1 VERRVEGAKTVALRL
16 FVSGKEFEMVSE
28 RIRNRWGIAA
38 AAVLMQI
45 CLGAVYGWSVFKK
58 PIIGAEHWTETSVQ
72 LTFTL
77 AVFVLGIGSIVG
89 GLWQDKVGPRKV
101 ASVAG
106 IIYGLGYIIA
116 GYAAAHHSLRGMY
129 LGYGVLGGF
138 GMGMGYIT
146 PVATLVKWFPD
157 MRGLMTGVAVCGY
170 GFGALI
176 MSPFAA
182 WEMSGA
188 GIPATFYTLGIVY
201 LILVFAT
208 AQFYANPPEG
218 WRPAGWQPR
227 TAVAKEATSDN
238 FTVREALHTWQF
250 YLLFAMLFLNV
261 SAGIMVIS
269 QASPMAQEIVGM
281 SALQAAGIVGLI
293 SLCNGLGRVFWAW
306 VSDYIGRARVY
317 LLLYLIQAVV
327 FFMLTRI
334 HSVTSFSIAL
344 ALIGLCYGGGF
355 GVMPSFTADFFGPK
369 FMGGI
374 YGIILL
380 AWGLG
385 AIPSPIMIAR
395 IHETQ
400 GTYAPAIHAVAFV
413 MLFSLVL
420 PLIARPPRKRETQ
433 RAQARAA
440 A

>member
-1 VERRVEGAKTVALRL
+1 MVAEKL
-16 FVSGKEFEMVSE
+16 
-28 RIRNRWGIAA
+28 RNRWGIAA

-58 PIIGAEHWTETSVQ
+58 PIIATEHWSETSVQ

-77 AVFVLGIGSIVG
+77 AIFVLGIGTIVG
-89 GLWQDKVGPRKV
+89 GLWQDKAGPRKV

-106 IIYGLGYIIA
+106 FIYGLGYIIA
-116 GYAAAHHSLRGMY
+116 GYATAHHSLRGMY
-129 LGYGVLGGF
+129 LGYGILGGF

-182 WEMSGA
+182 MEINKA

-201 LILVFAT
+201 LIVVFAA

-218 WRPAGWQPR
+218 WRPAGWEPR
-227 TAVAKEATSDN
+227 TSVAREATTYN
-238 FTVREALHTWQF
+238 FTVHEAIHTWQF

-293 SLCNGLGRVFWAW
+293 SFCNGLGRVFWAW

-317 LLLYLIQAVV
+317 LLLYLIQAIV

-334 HSVTSFSIAL
+334 HSVTSFSVAL

-369 FMGGI
+369 YMGGI

-395 IHETQ
+395 IHETR
-400 GTYAPAIHAVAFV
+400 GTYAPAIHAIAIV
-413 MLFSLVL
+413 MLFSLAL
-420 PLIARPPRKRETQ
+420 PLIARPPKKREAQ